1 MTKNQLLEA
10 IKDLPDNMDVFMGE
24 RLTDFTYGLVNSVQV
39 KEIEFKEDNDPDSR
53 VLAKDRVIVLT
64 ED

>member
-1 MTKNQLLEA
+1 MTKEQLLEA

-24 RLTDFTYGLVNSVQV
+24 RSTDFTYGLVNSVRV
-39 KEIEFKEDNDPDSR
+39 KEIEFKEDPDPDSP

>member
-1 MTKNQLLEA
+1 MTKKQLLEA

-39 KEIEFKEDNDPDSR
+39 KEIEFKEDTDPDSP

-64 ED
+64 EE